1 MSIKFVRSLPPRGGR
16 DTMNPDRANELL
28 DEMLANNGLWA
39 EVPINHLYPDIEN
52 LPQDKLRGR
61 ARSFADRIR
70 HSTVPIFGD
79 YPCEAVS
86 RGAKVYMR
94 ANLNKRQL
102 KEMEL

>member
-28 DEMLANNGLWA
+28 DEMLANNSLWA
-39 EVPINHLYPDIEN
+39 EVPITHLYPDIKN

-70 HSTVPIFGD
+70 QGTVPIFND

-86 RGAKVYMR
+86 RGT
-94 ANLNKRQL
+94 NLNKRQL

>member
-1 MSIKFVRSLPPRGGR
+1 MPIKFVRSLPPRGGR
-16 DTMNPDRANELL
+16 DNMNPERANELL
-28 DEMLANNGLWA
+28 DEMLANNGMWA
-39 EVPINHLYPDIEN
+39 EVPITHLYPTIEN
-52 LPQDKLRGR
+52 LPHENLRGR
-61 ARSFADRIR
+61 ARRFADRIR

-94 ANLNKRQL
+94 TNLNKRQL

>member
-1 MSIKFVRSLPPRGGR
+1 MTIKFVRSLPPRGGR
-16 DTMNPDRANELL
+16 DDMDADRANELL

-39 EVPINHLYPDIEN
+39 EVPITHLYPDIDN
-52 LPQDKLRGR
+52 MSQGRLRGR
-61 ARSFADRIR
+61 ARRFADRIR
-70 HSTVPIFGD
+70 QGTVPVFNE

-86 RGAKVYMR
+86 RGSNVYMR

>member
-16 DTMNPDRANELL
+16 DTMHPDRANGLL

-39 EVPINHLYPDIEN
+39 EVPITHLYPEIST

-70 HSTVPIFGD
+70 QGTVPIFND

-86 RGAKVYMR
+86 RGSKVYMR
-94 ANLNKRQL
+94 TNLNKRQL

>member
-1 MSIKFVRSLPPRGGR
+1 MSIKFVHCLPPRGGR
-16 DTMNPDRANELL
+16 DEMDYDRANELL
-28 DEMLANNGLWA
+28 DEMLANNSMWA
-39 EVPINHLYPDIEN
+39 EVPITHLYPDIKN

-70 HSTVPIFGD
+70 QGTVPIFND

-86 RGAKVYMR
+86 RGSNVYMR
-94 ANLNKRQL
+94 TNLNKRQL

>member
-1 MSIKFVRSLPPRGGR
+1 MTIKFVRSLPPRGGR

-28 DEMLANNGLWA
+28 DEMLANNGMWA
-39 EVPINHLYPDIEN
+39 EVPITHLYPDITN
-52 LPQDKLRGR
+52 LSQDRLRGR

-70 HSTVPIFGD
+70 QGTVPIFND

-86 RGAKVYMR
+86 RGSNVYIR
-94 ANLNKRQL
+94 TNATNRQL

>member
-28 DEMLANNGLWA
+28 DEMLANNGMWA
-39 EVPINHLYPDIEN
+39 EVPITHLYPDIGN
-52 LPQDKLRGR
+52 LPQDRLRGR

-70 HSTVPIFGD
+70 QGTVPIFND

-86 RGAKVYMR
+86 RGANVYMR
-94 ANLNKRQL
+94 TNLNKRQL

>member
-1 MSIKFVRSLPPRGGR
+1 
-16 DTMNPDRANELL
+16 
-28 DEMLANNGLWA
+28 MLANNGMWA
-39 EVPINHLYPDIEN
+39 EVPITHLYPTIEH
-52 LPQDKLRGR
+52 LPPDKLRGR

-70 HSTVPIFGD
+70 QGTVPIFNE